1 MDCSPVE
8 AAAAR
13 SHLVEE
19 IRLLVNT
26 TGTMEDSLER
36 SVRKLTRIM
45 RRDHAPPEQV
55 VIAVKNAFYH
65 AGMGPRLV
73 QWDKAATQPV
83 IAKLVTWCVDAYYEE
98 DGVTT
103 RPSNRPAGILRGK
116 LRLISDG

>member
-1 MDCSPVE
+1 M
-8 AAAAR
+8 
-13 SHLVEE
+13 
-19 IRLLVNT
+19 
-26 TGTMEDSLER
+26 
-36 SVRKLTRIM
+36 
-45 RRDHAPPEQV
+45 
-55 VIAVKNAFYH
+55 IAVKNAFYD

-98 DGVTT
+98 DRVTT